1 MRRYHLGSSSP
12 PDDDQD
18 LLRLRIRR
26 PQRFDLLGSMMYPKS
41 HTFASTEKPLPDGLD
56 PVLHSGLETTAV
68 AVNPEDP
75 ARHDALH
82 RLLPGPDG
90 IRQYD
95 EPLTYVSGG
104 VCIASGGHR
113 LADPLGQSQ

>member
-26 PQRFDLLGSMMYPKS
+26 PQRFDHLGSMPCPKS
-41 HTFASTEKPLPDGLD
+41 HSFESTEDPLPDGLRT
-56 PVLHSGLETTAV
+56 VLEGGLETAAV
-68 AVNPEDP
+68 AVDPKDP

-113 LADPLGQSQ
+113 LADPLG